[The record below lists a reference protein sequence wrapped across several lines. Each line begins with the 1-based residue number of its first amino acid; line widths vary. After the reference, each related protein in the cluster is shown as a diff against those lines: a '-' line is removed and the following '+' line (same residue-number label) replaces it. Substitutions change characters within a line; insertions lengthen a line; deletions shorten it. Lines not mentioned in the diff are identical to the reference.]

1 MMSASN
7 ATAASLPQ
15 TNVNYYAEPHGNGAA
30 GLTMAAG
37 GSGFSSSAGTMGPP
51 PPLRPPP

>member
-1 MMSASN
+1 MSASN

-15 TNVNYYAEPHGNGAA
+15 TNVNYFAEPHGNGAA
-30 GLTMAAG
+30 GLTMAAA

-51 PPLRPPP
+51 PPLRTPP